1 MCRTQALHLTTFSM
15 SAFIRVCM
23 YDCCL
28 MNVDYYLSSCPI
40 FCLANDQVGTVIQTD
55 TFHLSSVR
63 AECHHLDDTNIKL
76 SGRTHLYFVIN
87 FPSFFSCNLE
97 IVVSTLR
104 SHFQFNSYYMLDHP
118 TYEHRSNQYRY
129 GCRRHIATSTRVTNE
144 PEKKH
149 KILSLYTSVHHR
161 MKQGIGH
168 HCKNYVHMQ
177 TKSTLKKAIL
187 L

>member
-1 MCRTQALHLTTFSM
+1 
-15 SAFIRVCM
+15 
-23 YDCCL
+23 

-40 FCLANDQVGTVIQTD
+40 FCLANDQVGTVIRTD

-63 AECHHLDDTNIKL
+63 AECHHLDGANIKL

-104 SHFQFNSYYMLDHP
+104 S

-144 PEKKH
+144 PEKQY

-168 HCKNYVHMQ
+168 HYKNYVHMQ
-177 TKSTLKKAIL
+177 TKRTLKRQFYCEVFL
-187 L
+187 YDFERQSFF